1 MLDIGVVT
9 PTHPARIA
17 NGYTARAINSALEQ
31 DLMPSALC
39 VYNDKGKRGAPF
51 SRQQALMMNNEP
63 WTAFLDSDDWFGPR
77 HLKVLAQ
84 AQLETGA
91 DYVYSWYDL
100 LIMGRNQGGR
110 YTRNPDGTLTDGVF
124 PPEHFT
130 EPWDNDKPRQT
141 TITTLVRTELAKEIG
156 FWAPSDETEFEDGHR
171 VGEDY
176 NFTLGCMKAG
186 GKIHHVVERTW
197 VWSHHG
203 LNTSGRP
210 DQGDAQ

>member
-9 PTHPARIA
+9 PTHPARIV
-17 NGYTARAINSALEQ
+17 NGYTGRAINSALEQ
-31 DLMPSALC
+31 ELMPSAIC

-63 WTAFLDSDDWFGPR
+63 WTAFLDSDDWFGPK

-91 DYVYSWYDL
+91 DYVYSWYHL
-100 LIMGRNQGGR
+100 VHLGR
-110 YTRNPDGTLTDGVF
+110 TLGHDPVF
-124 PPEHFT
+124 PAGHFND
-130 EPWDNDKPRQT
+130 PWDNENPRQT

-186 GKIHHVVERTW
+186 GKIHHVVKRTW
-197 VWSHHG
+197 YWSHHG